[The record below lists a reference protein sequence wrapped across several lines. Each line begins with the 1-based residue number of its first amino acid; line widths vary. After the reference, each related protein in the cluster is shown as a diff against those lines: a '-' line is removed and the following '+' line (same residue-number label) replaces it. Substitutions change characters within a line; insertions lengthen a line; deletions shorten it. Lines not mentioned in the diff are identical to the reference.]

1 MAAVTS
7 KLTITIATTGVGLGD
22 EVPAKSQF
30 EGTALTAG
38 NLAAQTGLAQAL
50 SDAVQNLTEGIVRAW
65 NFTINTPQSS
75 AGLIATANRS
85 QKWIITGQETV
96 GNLRKF
102 TYTIPAGDSSK
113 ALAGTIDYDSANADW
128 TAFISA
134 FEAYAKSPA
143 GNALTFRGAK
153 LGGRRA

>member
-1 MAAVTS
+1 MAAITS
-7 KLTITIATTGVGLGD
+7 KMVVTIATTGVGLGQ

-38 NLAAQTGLAQAL
+38 NLAAQTSLAQAL
-50 SDAVQNLTEGIVRAW
+50 SDAIQNLTTGIVRAW
-65 NFTINTPQSS
+65 NFTIGTPVSS
-75 AGLIATANRS
+75 TALTVTANRS
-85 QKWIITGQETV
+85 EKWIVTGQETT

-102 TYTIPAGDSSK
+102 TYTIPAGDTNK
-113 ALAGTIDYDSANADW
+113 ALAGTIDYDAANADW
-128 TAFISA
+128 IAFVSA
-134 FEAYAKSPA
+134 FNAYAKSPA